1 MGWEGT
7 LRIMLLRFKLSM
19 SALENEPAVGDV
31 KDGVACAMG
40 GIKDR
45 VACAMG
51 VIEDG
56 VACALESKSFTKHM
70 LRM

>member
-19 SALENEPAVGDV
+19 SALENEPAMGVI

-51 VIEDG
+51 GIKDR
-56 VACALESKSFTKHM
+56 VACALESK
-70 LRM
+70 